1 MIPQFI
7 RRLELGEEFTVQ
19 GDGEQRRSFCYIDD
33 AVAVTVVSALEP
45 RAAGAILNIGNPAE
59 EVSIN
64 DLVRLF
70 LSRIAGKHIEPRYVP
85 FEGEG
90 TRRRLP
96 DISRARDSSV
106 RALDSTRGRSAAHIR
121 VVRAVLPVASDS
133 MPHWPISS
141 AARSVVRK
149 TSGQPLFLGF
159 LPPVNSMRA
168 LGVPADSEPWHPAE
182 LLVCPSCHLAQLG
195 YVVEPAVLFP
205 PEYPYTSGSTRVLR
219 ENFAELHREV
229 DELVG
234 LTSAD
239 LVVDV
244 GSNDGT
250 LLAAFRDD
258 GHRVLGI
265 EPTRTAEIARD
276 RGIETMS
283 ASSMPGAASEAVSR
297 HGTARV
303 VTAAN
308 VFAHIPDIHA
318 VVDAIASMLA
328 PNGVFVSESGYFR
341 DLVETLQ
348 YDTIYHEHL
357 RYYSLTSLSA
367 LLEAHGFRVVHAKR
381 IPTHGG
387 SIRVYATRGPEP
399 GQSSVAE
406 LLEEEISAG
415 LTDESWVDAFRERVT
430 QSKSRSLPLAPAEI
444 EGSGGRIYG
453 IGAPSRASTLVNY
466 VGLDDG
472 IVNYVLEI
480 AGSMKVGKY
489 LPGTAIPV
497 VEESKLFEDQPE
509 FALLLSWHI
518 GGELKA
524 NLRKKGFAG
533 RFIVPLPEPRIET

>member
-1 MIPQFI
+1 MPHGPIECCQI
-7 RRLELGEEFTVQ
+7 
-19 GDGEQRRSFCYIDD
+19 C
-33 AVAVTVVSALEP
+33 
-45 RAAGAILNIGNPAE
+45 GAQ
-59 EVSIN
+59 
-64 DLVRLF
+64 DL
-70 LSRIAGKHIEPRYVP
+70 
-85 FEGEG
+85 
-90 TRRRLP
+90 
-96 DISRARDSSV
+96 
-106 RALDSTRGRSAAHIR
+106 RSA
-121 VVRAVLPVASDS
+121 
-133 MPHWPISS
+133 
-141 AARSVVRK
+141 
-149 TSGQPLFLGF
+149 LFLGF

-168 LGVPADSEPWHPAE
+168 LDAPADSEPWHPAE

-219 ENFAELHREV
+219 ENFAELHQEV

-283 ASSMPGAASEAVSR
+283 AFFDAEAASEAVSR

-318 VVDAIASMLA
+318 VVEAIASMLA

-387 SIRVYATRGPEP
+387 SIRVYATRDPELAV
-399 GQSSVAE
+399 QSSVAE
-406 LLEEEISAG
+406 LLEEEMSAG

-430 QSKSRSLPLAPAEI
+430 QSKLDLYRLLAEI
-444 EGSGGRIYG
+444 KGSGGRIYG

>member
-1 MIPQFI
+1 MPHGPIECCQI
-7 RRLELGEEFTVQ
+7 
-19 GDGEQRRSFCYIDD
+19 C
-33 AVAVTVVSALEP
+33 
-45 RAAGAILNIGNPAE
+45 GAQ
-59 EVSIN
+59 
-64 DLVRLF
+64 DL
-70 LSRIAGKHIEPRYVP
+70 
-85 FEGEG
+85 
-90 TRRRLP
+90 
-96 DISRARDSSV
+96 
-106 RALDSTRGRSAAHIR
+106 RSA
-121 VVRAVLPVASDS
+121 
-133 MPHWPISS
+133 
-141 AARSVVRK
+141 
-149 TSGQPLFLGF
+149 LFLGF

-168 LGVPADSEPWHPAE
+168 LDAPADSEPWHPAE

-234 LTSAD
+234 LTSDD

-283 ASSMPGAASEAVSR
+283 AFFDAGAASEAVSQ

-318 VVDAIASMLA
+318 VVEAIASMLA

-367 LLEAHGFRVVHAKR
+367 LLEMHGFRVVHAKR

-387 SIRVYATRGPEP
+387 SIRVYATRDPELAVQP
-399 GQSSVAE
+399 SVAE
-406 LLEEEISAG
+406 LLEEEVSAG

-430 QSKSRSLPLAPAEI
+430 QSKLDLYRLLAEI
-444 EGSGGRIYG
+444 KGSGGRIYG

-524 NLRKKGFAG
+524 NLREKGFAG